1 MPDNQSTLSPIVRGI
16 VKRASGLV
24 RGKDEI
30 ISAELGIGSVDYEKT
45 SLADSRA
52 LRKARTA
59 NSRSRLVRDF
69 KDDRR
74 DKRYKDLREMA
85 DEVPELTTSLDV
97 LSHFVFSG
105 DTGVGSKGDADGP
118 SIVFS
123 DSIDPKARSVVETA
137 FSQLRLPSLMYDVFR
152 EGMHLGDSFSEL
164 VYTKDRMISHQYLKP
179 DTTDVS
185 WDAYGRLYG
194 YNCSIGGSKGGSYG
208 VGRSSSVGLNPW
220 QVIHYAPDRPRGF
233 KYGRSNWHAARKLW
247 RISQSTL
254 DVTAVLAIL
263 RASSRKTVSL
273 PVPAGIKED
282 EINDWIDK
290 LRGGSWRDEFFDKEG
305 MLHHRIASALELEDT
320 VYPYRAGTDK
330 PNFHNEPSA
339 DLDQLVNFQKFLQ
352 ESYFVATGVPAAL
365 CGLER
370 NVNARSTLEQQ
381 GQQFVHTV
389 TRRQSEISSLA
400 RDVLE
405 RACLAAGFVVA
416 PGDFKFEMPDVSAF
430 DQRMR
435 AEVWKLRSETA
446 SKLINEVQMDENW
459 VFRNILRMTPSEAD
473 SITNSPSSGQ
483 GNESYTAQLMD
494 ARDRAKLMYEQA
506 DVIQGILEDAQK

>member
-1 MPDNQSTLSPIVRGI
+1 MADSENTLSPIVRGI
-16 VKRASGLV
+16 VKRAAGLV
-24 RGKDEI
+24 RGSEEI
-30 ISAELGIGSVDYEKT
+30 ISSELGLQKIDYQRT
-45 SLADSRA
+45 SLADSPQLRA
-52 LRKARTA
+52 ARTA
-59 NSRSRLVRDF
+59 SQRSRLVKDF

-74 DKRYKDLREMA
+74 DKRYRDLREMA

-105 DTGVGSKGDADGP
+105 DTGVGSKGEDDGP
-118 SIVFS
+118 SLVFS
-123 DSIDPKARSVVETA
+123 DGIDAKARKVIEDA
-137 FSQLRLPSLMYDVFR
+137 FRSMRLPQLMLDVFR

-164 VYTKDRMISHQYLKP
+164 VYTKDRMIAHQYLKP
-179 DTTDVS
+179 DRTDVI
-185 WDAYGRLYG
+185 WDQFGRLYG
-194 YNCSIGGSKGGSYG
+194 YRCGTSGSSSTPYISRK
-208 VGRSSSVGLNPW
+208 SSSVSLSPW
-220 QVIHYAPDRPRGF
+220 QVLHYAPDRPRGF

-282 EINDWIDK
+282 EINDWLEK
-290 LRGGSWRDEFFDKEG
+290 LRGGSWRDEFFDKDG

-330 PNFHNEPSA
+330 PTFHNEPSA

-389 TRRQSEISSLA
+389 NRRQSEVSAMAKDL
-400 RDVLE
+400 LE
-405 RACLAAGFVVA
+405 RSCLAAGLVV
-416 PGDFKFEMPDVSAF
+416 DRSMFNFEMPDVSAF

-435 AEVWKLRSETA
+435 AEVWKLRSDTA
-446 SKLINEVQMDENW
+446 SKLINDVQMDPNW
-459 VFRNILRMTPSEAD
+459 VMRNILRMNQSEAD
-473 SITNSPSSGQ
+473 EITNSPQSSQ
-483 GNESYTAQLMD
+483 SRESFTAELMN
-494 ARDRAKLMYEQA
+494 ARSRAEAMYEQA
-506 DVIQGILEDAQK
+506 DVIQGILEDASR

>member
-1 MPDNQSTLSPIVRGI
+1 MPDSQSTLSPIVRGI
-16 VKRASGLV
+16 VRRASNLI
-24 RGKDEI
+24 RGQDEI
-30 ISAELGIGSVDYEKT
+30 ISAELGLSSINYEKT
-45 SLADSRA
+45 SLADSQAVR
-52 LRKARTA
+52 RARTA
-59 NSRSRLVRDF
+59 SSRSRLVRDF

-118 SIVFS
+118 SLVFS
-123 DSIDPKARSVVETA
+123 DSIDPKARAVIEQA
-137 FSQLRLPSLMYDVFR
+137 FSQLRLPSLMYDIFR
-152 EGMHLGDSFSEL
+152 EGMHLGDSFTEM
-164 VYTKDRMISHQYLKP
+164 VYTKDRLVSHQYLKP
-179 DTTDVS
+179 DTTDVV
-185 WDAYGRLYG
+185 WDLYGRLYG
-194 YNCSIGGSKGGSYG
+194 YRAAMKKSGGYG
-208 VGRSSSVGLNPW
+208 YGTGRSSAITLSPW

-290 LRGGSWRDEFFDKEG
+290 LRGGSWRDEFFDNEG

-320 VYPYRAGTDK
+320 IYPYRAGTDK

-389 TRRQSEISSLA
+389 TRRQSEVSSLA

-405 RACLAAGFVVA
+405 RACLAAGHLVG
-416 PGDFKFEMPDVSAF
+416 PEEFKFEMPDVSAF

-435 AEVWKLRSETA
+435 AEVWKLRAETA

-459 VFRNILRMTPSEAD
+459 VFKHILRMTQSEAD
-473 SITNSPSSGQ
+473 EITSSAASQPPS
-483 GNESYTAQLMD
+483 ESYTAQLVD
-494 ARDRAKLMYEQA
+494 ARDRAKLMYDQA
-506 DVIQGILEDAQK
+506 DVIQGILEDAQR